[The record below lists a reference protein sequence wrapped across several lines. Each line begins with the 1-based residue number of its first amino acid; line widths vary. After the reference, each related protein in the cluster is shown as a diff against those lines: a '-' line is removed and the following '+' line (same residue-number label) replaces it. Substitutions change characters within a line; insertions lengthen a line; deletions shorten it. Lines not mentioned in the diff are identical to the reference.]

1 MATPPHPPP
10 AGAPARPG
18 TQAAPATPAPGTP
31 AARRP
36 WPDARVQGSWYERN
50 RDHPVRLRLMDGSEL
65 TGVLVGADT
74 YTLALRLPD
83 RAESVLINKHAIAVL
98 MRLEE
103 GDSAHNSARATSGA
117 PAPLSPPSG
126 TRPGGA

>member
-1 MATPPHPPP
+1 MATSPHPPP
-10 AGAPARPG
+10 ASAPARPG

-83 RAESVLINKHAIAVL
+83 RAESVLINKHAVAVL
-98 MRLEE
+98 VRLEE
-103 GDSAHNSARATSGA
+103 GDSVRPTGGA
-117 PAPLSPPSG
+117 PAPLSRPSG
-126 TRPGGA
+126 ARPGGA